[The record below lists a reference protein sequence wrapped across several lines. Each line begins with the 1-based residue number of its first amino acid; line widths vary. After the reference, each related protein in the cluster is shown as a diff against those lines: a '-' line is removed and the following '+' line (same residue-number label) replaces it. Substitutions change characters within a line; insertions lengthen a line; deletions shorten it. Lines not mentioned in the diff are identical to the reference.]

1 MEQSRRQLSIAFV
14 IVSLSF
20 LWTLFRMEIMRQK
33 NEKLKN
39 ENIQMKKD
47 LDSVTNELFTSELKL
62 FRHERA
68 YEIFEEKN
76 PSAASQLGDIISDE
90 TE

>member
-76 PSAASQLGDIISDE
+76 PSAASQFGDIISDE